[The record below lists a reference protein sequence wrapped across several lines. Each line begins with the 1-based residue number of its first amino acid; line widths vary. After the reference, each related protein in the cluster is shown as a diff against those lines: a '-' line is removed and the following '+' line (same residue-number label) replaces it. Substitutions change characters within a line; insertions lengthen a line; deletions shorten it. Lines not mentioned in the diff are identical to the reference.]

1 MRAREFMAEN
11 ASAGA
16 TGAGSVA
23 TVSQPLGGM
32 IARTAT
38 PNVAKYMNSF
48 DPKKKRKQHA
58 RG

>member
-1 MRAREFMAEN
+1 MRARDFMTEN

-23 TVSQPLGGM
+23 PVSQPLGGM
-32 IARTAT
+32 IERTAM